1 MHNLEFDAV
10 DLKILDHLQKNARA
24 SNNDLA
30 NIAILSASQCHRRV
44 KRLEKIGVIKGYSAE
59 IDPLQVGLEIN
70 AFVHVTLGT
79 HGENPAKSFI
89 AAIEQIQ
96 EIQECYSLTGDT
108 DYLLR
113 VAMPSLPAFS
123 DFLMHKLMP
132 LPMIGSF
139 KSNIVLEEVRKRHR
153 LPLGHLA

>member
-1 MHNLEFDAV
+1 MEIDAA
-10 DLKILDHLQKNARA
+10 DIKILDYLQKNARA
-24 SNNDLA
+24 SNNELA
-30 NIAILSASQCHRRV
+30 EIALLSASQCHRRV
-44 KRLEKIGVIKGYSAE
+44 KKLEKAGIIKGYVAE
-59 IDPLQVGLEIN
+59 VDPQSVGLEIN

-89 AAIEQIQ
+89 AAINQIQ

-113 VAMPSLPAFS
+113 VAMPNLPAFS

-139 KSNIVLEEVRKRHR
+139 KSNIVLEEVRKRQR